1 MSAVSALTPGLDAL
15 RAGFLARRHE
25 LFIAGKWRPA
35 QSGQTFE
42 VIDPSTGTP
51 LAHAAA
57 GEAADIDAAVK
68 AARAALDS
76 GPWSKLA
83 HAERAKLI
91 FKLADAV
98 ERNADELALIETL
111 DGGNPLRSTRNVDL
125 QMAIDSLRYNAGW
138 ATKLTGQ
145 TALSSPQSRSFTF
158 TLREPI
164 GVVGAITP
172 WNAPFL
178 MAVNKIGPALAAGC
192 TVVLKPAELAPLSAL
207 RLAQLIE
214 EIELPPGVVNVV
226 TGYGN
231 TAGQA
236 LVDHP
241 DVNKISFTGS
251 TRVGKSIVT
260 GSAAHM
266 KRVTLELGGKSPVV
280 VFPDADIE
288 AATQAISRTIFFKT
302 GQFCMAGTRLFAHE
316 KVFDRIASGFEGLA
330 AKVKI
335 GPGIAPDTEMGP
347 IISAKQ
353 LDRVLGYI
361 AAGARDGAEI
371 VTGGKRIERDG
382 YFVQPT
388 LLANVRPDMSV
399 FQDEIF
405 GPVLCA
411 TPFTDAK
418 ELDRL
423 AQYANDTSY
432 GLAANIWTRDV
443 GNAIGLA
450 RRIKAGNITINGGA
464 REQSMPLGGFKQSG
478 IGREGGREGVEA
490 YTELK
495 IVSVGL

>member
-1 MSAVSALTPGLDAL
+1 MSAVTSLAPQLDAL
-15 RAGFLARRHE
+15 RAGFLARRHG
-25 LFIAGKWRPA
+25 LFIDGHWVAAR
-35 QSGQTFE
+35 SGDTFD
-42 VIDPSTGTP
+42 VLDPSTGTRI
-51 LAHAAA
+51 AEAAA
-57 GEAADIDAAVK
+57 GEAADVDAAVK
-68 AARAALDS
+68 AARAALES
-76 GPWSKLA
+76 GPWSRLA

-91 FKLADAV
+91 FKLADLV
-98 ERNADELALIETL
+98 ERHADEIALIESL
-111 DGGNPLRSTRNVDL
+111 DGGNPLRSTRNVDVN
-125 QMAIDSLRYNAGW
+125 MAIESLSYHAGW
-138 ATKLTGQ
+138 ATKLTGE
-145 TALSSPQSRSFTF
+145 TALSLPQSRSFTF

-214 EIELPPGVVNVV
+214 ELELPPGVVNVV
-226 TGYGN
+226 TGYGA

-316 KVFDRIASGFEGLA
+316 KVFDEIASGFEALA

-347 IISAKQ
+347 IISQKQ

-361 AAGARDGAEI
+361 AAGKRQGAEV

-388 LLANVRPDMSV
+388 LLANVRPEMSV

-411 TPFTDAK
+411 TPFGDAS
-418 ELDRL
+418 ELERL
-423 AQYANDTSY
+423 AQQANDTSY

-443 GNAIGLA
+443 GNAVGLA
-450 RRIKAGNITINGGA
+450 RRIKAGNITVNGGA

-478 IGREGGREGVEA
+478 LGREGGRDGVEA

-495 IVSVGL
+495 IVSIGL